1 MDSRGSW
8 RSSRRVEVWE
18 GGINRGAGRTAR
30 AGTSRGVIAVMLRNN
45 GFLFANVQVAI
56 DFTEQSVAHNWEYTV
71 GGSSGLTIQA
81 FELAQQETGKS

>member
-1 MDSRGSW
+1 
-8 RSSRRVEVWE
+8 
-18 GGINRGAGRTAR
+18 
-30 AGTSRGVIAVMLRNN
+30 MLRNN

-81 FELAQQETGKS
+81 LRVGPARNWDEELETLISSTPPDVRVASQFG

>member
-1 MDSRGSW
+1 
-8 RSSRRVEVWE
+8 
-18 GGINRGAGRTAR
+18 
-30 AGTSRGVIAVMLRNN
+30 VIAVMLRNN